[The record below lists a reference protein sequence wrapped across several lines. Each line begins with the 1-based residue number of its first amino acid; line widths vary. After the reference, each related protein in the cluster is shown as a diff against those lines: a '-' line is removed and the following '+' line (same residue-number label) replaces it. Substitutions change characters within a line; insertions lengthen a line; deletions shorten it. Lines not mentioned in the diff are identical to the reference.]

1 MRDDHGRNFAWAQE
15 NGYQFH
21 AETQGSA
28 YETARNLDVF
38 RKADGFYEHVLGI
51 YRNRAFEVLDVR
63 KSVRHGDTFGFVRET
78 VVLVPTDGIDL
89 PNFELVPRSAKA
101 ALSFLGLDGLDL
113 RISDSA
119 PRDERELV
127 DEFNKHYGLFGGGTF
142 EAIEA
147 SIKSA
152 DHLVPSLA
160 DMATICKPGV
170 LRFLPRIKAGF
181 IEVQDG
187 FLAVRAPE
195 TRIIRAAFADT
206 ILVGRE
212 RESLLNVANDLL
224 DVLRNAANEAP
235 LRGLTLE
242 NNLNPTRLIGG
253 LIGAAVGFFLGI
265 FIGILLLFI
274 FGKKFLLLIPVLAL
288 GGAGLGN
295 FLGKKLLGSK

>member
-1 MRDDHGRNFAWAQE
+1 MTSQRNKNSEWAQQ

-21 AETQGSA
+21 DETQGSA
-28 YETARNLDVF
+28 YEAARNLDVF
-38 RKADGFYEHVLGI
+38 RKADAFYEHVLGI
-51 YRNRAFEVLDVR
+51 YRNRPFEILDVR
-63 KSVRHGDTFGFVRET
+63 KQLHRSGMYGFIRET

-89 PNFELVPRSAKA
+89 PNFELVPRDAKA
-101 ALSFLGLDGLDL
+101 ALNFLGLGGLEL
-113 RISDSA
+113 KVSDSA

-127 DEFNKHYGLFGGGTF
+127 DEFNKHYGLFGGGAL

-152 DHLVPSLA
+152 DHLVPGLA
-160 DMATICKPGV
+160 DMARICKPGV

-195 TRIIRAAFADT
+195 TRIIRTEFADT
-206 ILVGRE
+206 ILEGRE

-224 DVLRNAANEAP
+224 DVLRNSANEAP
-235 LRGLTLE
+235 MRGLTLE
-242 NNLNPTRLIGG
+242 NNLNPTRMIAG
-253 LIGAAVGFFLGI
+253 LIGAGAGFFLGF
-265 FIGILLLFI
+265 FIGLLLLF
-274 FGKKFLLLIPVLAL
+274 FLDKKLLFLIPVLAL

-295 FLGKKLLGSK
+295 FLGKKLFKC